1 MGRLWILILFLVLTA
16 CGPSPLMEQMKQQK
30 ANQVQTDSVIVVRI
44 DDDIHIDTVTNISQK
59 IIQPDEPEF
68 IEASA
73 VSTIASVLERD
84 LKGISPSTASA
95 LAEQLISSNQEL
107 AKLLAADVHEVL
119 SAKLLEL
126 AKSGII
132 IHPDDIS
139 ADSRIVLT
147 NRYSYAISSTGEDTI
162 IRKDLK
168 WEKKKK

>member
-1 MGRLWILILFLVLTA
+1 MGRLWILVLFLVLTA

-30 ANQVQTDSVIVVRI
+30 VNQVQTDSVIQV
-44 DDDIHIDTVTNISQK
+44 
-59 IIQPDEPEF
+59 PDEVVTTVVKVDTQVVEKRGEDSEF
-68 IEASA
+68 FDASV
-73 VSTIASVLERD
+73 VSTIAAVLERD
-84 LKGISPSTASA
+84 LKGISPMTAATWASK
-95 LAEQLISSNQEL
+95 LADADPEL
-107 AKLLAADVHEVL
+107 TTRIRADVHEVL

-139 ADSRIVLT
+139 SDSRIVLA
-147 NRYSYAISSTGEDTI
+147 NRYAYAISSTGEDTI